1 MSEPIY
7 KVKFI
12 QQDRIYEVYARY
24 ISEES
29 LMGFIEIDEII
40 FADNSNAEVTGEAI
54 LRKEFHNVRRSYLPM
69 HTLLRID
76 EVSKSGKTK
85 IEVLKSEKGKVSHF
99 PKHKTSAPDSDD
111 QE

>member
-1 MSEPIY
+1 MTEPIY

-29 LMGFIEIDEII
+29 LMGFIEIEEII
-40 FADNSNAEVTGEAI
+40 FTDNGNDDDTGEAI
-54 LRKEFHNVRRSYLPM
+54 LRKEFYNVRRSYLPM

-76 EVSKSGKTK
+76 EVSKKGKTK
-85 IEVLKSEKGKVSHF
+85 IEVLKSENGKVSHF
-99 PKHKTSAPDSDD
+99 PHHKTSLNDNED
-111 QE
+111 